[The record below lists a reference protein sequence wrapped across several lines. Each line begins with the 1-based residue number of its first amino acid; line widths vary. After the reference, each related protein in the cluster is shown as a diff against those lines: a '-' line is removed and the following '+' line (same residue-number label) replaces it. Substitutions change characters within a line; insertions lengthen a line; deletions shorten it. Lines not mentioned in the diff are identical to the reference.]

1 MNFVDPYDFTSLS
14 LWTMIVFLTSK
25 TVEVGWRG
33 MFDYLSG
40 SIQIYKGALDFND
53 DFDFRFIETRTYI

>member
-1 MNFVDPYDFTSLS
+1 
-14 LWTMIVFLTSK
+14 
-25 TVEVGWRG
+25 